1 MGLLEDYE
9 TETAVDENGTETE
22 CPTCHRPY
30 NESGH
35 EHSFEHSGGT
45 DKEKVY
51 DVSGLFPDSDPKKA
65 KRREYSKN
73 RRKKLKESGG
83 ESLYVS
89 LDPETSDKLSSLCTP
104 NKTKTD
110 VVKHAIELLYEN
122 EGGE

>member
-1 MGLLEDYE
+1 MGLLEEYE
-9 TETAVDENGTETE
+9 AETDEGGTETE

-35 EHSFEHSGGT
+35 SHFEHSEGT
-45 DKEKVY
+45 DGEKVY
-51 DVSGLFPDSDPKKA
+51 DVSGLFPDADPKKA

-89 LDPETSDKLSSLCTP
+89 LDPETSDKLSSLCTGG
-104 NKTKTD
+104 KTKTD
-110 VVKHAIELLYEN
+110 VVKRAIEALYEG